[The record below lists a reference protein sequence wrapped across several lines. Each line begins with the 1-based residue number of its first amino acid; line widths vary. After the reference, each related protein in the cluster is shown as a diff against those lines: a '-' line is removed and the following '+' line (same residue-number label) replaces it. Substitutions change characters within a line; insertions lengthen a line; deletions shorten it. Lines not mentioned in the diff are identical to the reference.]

1 MDAFRKW
8 MNERLITRSKKGP
21 RTLDLEVER
30 AKTWP
35 LGLAILVACNRWK
48 CFFLKNDQTRKVFVF
63 KSKLR
68 AAKDNIRPYTFLSFS
83 VTKCWNKSSP
93 ISSISCPKVTTS
105 VLLKKNY
112 AFENSPTSRQTFGVL
127 LQENWLPSTFIYR
140 PIWSR
145 CYRSISFHQ
154 NWPQSFKLIWANWTG
169 RKTGRTIIQL
179 LDKWLILI
187 KHLGSLG

>member
-1 MDAFRKW
+1 
-8 MNERLITRSKKGP
+8 MNEWTSDNAFEERTSNARPWSWESKNLTTRSRHSRGVQSVKM
-21 RTLDLEVER
+21 
-30 AKTWP
+30 
-35 LGLAILVACNRWK
+35 
-48 CFFLKNDQTRKVFVF
+48 FFFKNDQTRKVFVF